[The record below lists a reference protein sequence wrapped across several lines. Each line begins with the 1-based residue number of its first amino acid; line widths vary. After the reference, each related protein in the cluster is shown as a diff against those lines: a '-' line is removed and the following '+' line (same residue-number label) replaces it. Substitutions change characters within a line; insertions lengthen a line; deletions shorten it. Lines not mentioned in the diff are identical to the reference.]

1 MAAKEEAKAFT
12 DAKTEYEKQREVQR
26 LKLRDFLS
34 EHERLKAAGLKVV
47 TAGASGKGSKKYRG
61 NYDLTNWKWVEV
73 KSADGFDCV
82 ISLNML
88 DIDPRTQNVHSL
100 YDRIGLILTLEK
112 WLCTDIDLPLVGD
125 EKDDQDK
132 QERIAELV
140 LEQYKKF
147 EKEKRKKG

>member
-1 MAAKEEAKAFT
+1 MTAKEEAKAFT
-12 DAKTEYEKQREVQR
+12 DAKTEYEKQREEQR
-26 LKLRDFLS
+26 IKLRDFLS
-34 EHERLKAAGLKVV
+34 HHEELKDAGLKVV
-47 TAGASGKGSKKYRG
+47 TAGGAGKGSKKYLG
-61 NYDLTNWKWVEV
+61 DYDLTNWKWVEV

-88 DIDPRTQNVHSL
+88 DVDPKTKSIHSL

-112 WLCTDIDLPLVGD
+112 WLCTDINLPLEGD
-125 EKDDQDK
+125 ENDDRDK